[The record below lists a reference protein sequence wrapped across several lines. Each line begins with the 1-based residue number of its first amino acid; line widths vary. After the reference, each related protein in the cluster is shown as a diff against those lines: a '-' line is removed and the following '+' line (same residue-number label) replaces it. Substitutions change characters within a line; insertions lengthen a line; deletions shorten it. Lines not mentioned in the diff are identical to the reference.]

1 MEMLF
6 QIQALE
12 RIFEKALSSMSSM
25 IISGLTQSGDQLT
38 FFLGLI
44 CLVVALIAPF
54 VCVWLLYRREQA
66 RGGGRAS
73 HFVCSIAN
81 GGEQR
86 IYSLARRYQ

>member
-25 IISGLTQSGDQLT
+25 IVATITHRGDQIT

-44 CLVVALIAPF
+44 CLLVALTAPF
-54 VCVWLLYRREQA
+54 VCVWFLYRREHTRYIE
-66 RGGGRAS
+66 RGN
-73 HFVCSIAN
+73 HFICSIAN
-81 GGEQR
+81 GGE
-86 IYSLARRYQ
+86 SKHL

>member
-1 MEMLF
+1 MEMIF

-25 IISGLTQSGDQLT
+25 IITGLTQRGDQLT
-38 FFLGLI
+38 FSLGLA

-54 VCVWLLYRREQA
+54 TCVWFLYRREQA
-66 RGGGRAS
+66 RSSGRAN

-86 IYSLARRYQ
+86 IFSLARRYQ